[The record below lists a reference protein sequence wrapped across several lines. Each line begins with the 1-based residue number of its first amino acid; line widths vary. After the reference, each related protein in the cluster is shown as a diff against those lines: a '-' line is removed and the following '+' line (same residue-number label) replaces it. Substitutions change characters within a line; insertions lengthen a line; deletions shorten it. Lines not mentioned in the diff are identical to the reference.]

1 MCFVLFCCG
10 LVQINFTFRVTP
22 LTLNLLQ
29 THFSDTGTI
38 KLQPQGH
45 WNNPE
50 KYGQMIPTNS
60 LNPDDK
66 TKRQQ
71 SKTNPNEYLTGYTV
85 KLGYIWAGVILCM
98 KPMNAN
104 EDVKLS
110 LIGWSHTQ
118 NDSCY
123 QRDSIIHPQ
132 NQTMATIKRSI
143 ITRKVLLQKLTFYSN
158 YLGLT
163 SSLTHYGLVMPY
175 GVIEWLTM
183 VQVMP
188 CHLFHTKLLPEPTL
202 THYQLPPQGN

>member
-1 MCFVLFCCG
+1 
-10 LVQINFTFRVTP
+10 
-22 LTLNLLQ
+22 
-29 THFSDTGTI
+29 
-38 KLQPQGH
+38 
-45 WNNPE
+45 
-50 KYGQMIPTNS
+50 MIPTNS

-163 SSLTHYGLVMPY
+163 SSLTQSIAPSGKL
-175 GVIEWLTM
+175 
-183 VQVMP
+183 
-188 CHLFHTKLLPEPTL
+188 TKLPFQCHRNIPKRLLMVDFKSIFPVHQADTTAMGITGYPLEWGFP
-202 THYQLPPQGN
+202 N